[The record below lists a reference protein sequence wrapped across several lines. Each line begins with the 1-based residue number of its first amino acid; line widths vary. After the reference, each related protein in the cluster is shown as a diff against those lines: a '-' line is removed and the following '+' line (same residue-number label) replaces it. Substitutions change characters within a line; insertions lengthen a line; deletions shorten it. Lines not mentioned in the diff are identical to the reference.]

1 MSERFNQ
8 LTAHHSNLRA
18 RCAIQRQHLGENADE
33 IERHLA
39 GVDRGIRVVRRVM
52 RNPGIII
59 AAAALIAVL
68 GPRRLLGWA
77 SRGAVLFSTVQ
88 RIRRAAR

>member
-18 RCAIQRQHLGENADE
+18 RCAIQRQQLGATADE
-33 IERHLA
+33 IERHL
-39 GVDRGIRVVRRVM
+39 GGIDRGVRFVRRVL

-68 GPRRLLGWA
+68 GPKRLLGWA
-77 SRGAVLFSTVQ
+77 SRGAVLYSTVK
-88 RIRRAAR
+88 RLRRAAR